1 MTSVPPPPPDP
12 AMTRFL
18 TRSTISVRIAV
29 LCLIPMLALIFVGA
43 RMLSR
48 EWDVADDAASVVRVV
63 RLAPAISGLVHEL
76 QKERGTSAGF
86 LGSKDGAFTAA
97 LAARRAETDAA
108 LAVWRA
114 ALERPT
120 GRLDFPGFAR
130 PFEASTTAL
139 ADLAA
144 VRAGVDGRSRPLAE
158 VTGWYSHTIA
168 DLLAMVESVVAITDD
183 GRVVR
188 ALTAYGA
195 LLEEKE
201 RAGQERAMGANG
213 FGAGA
218 FAAPVRR
225 AFVRLGAM
233 QEAQEAIFRRYAAP
247 QQVAAFD
254 AALAGPVGGEVAR
267 MRRVVLETPVDGR
280 ITGVEGPQWFAA
292 ATARIDAMKS
302 VEDGLAGAIVA
313 DTEAIS
319 TRAWTGF
326 WAIAVLLAM
335 LTAVTAVVTVIV
347 ARSVA
352 VPIVRLADTMRRIA
366 GNDTAVEIGDVHR
379 GDEIG
384 EMARAVEILRES
396 VVVRFG
402 LERTTRADRER
413 ERMRRLH
420 VESAVSDFRRTIADT
435 LSAVDGETTTMRDSS
450 ATLTRVAG
458 SAANE
463 AASVERASNGAS
475 GDVQTVAAA
484 TEELAAS
491 IREIAGQAHR
501 ASVIVASATD
511 KAIATDRDVSSLADA
526 AEKIGTVVDLI
537 RAIAGQTNLLALN
550 ATIEAARAGESGRG
564 FAVVAAEVKSLA
576 RQTEEATSAI
586 ADQIAAIQGSTHHAV
601 EAIRDITRT
610 VGEISN
616 VTTTIASAV
625 EEQEAAT
632 REIAHSVQSAS
643 DGTARVAESVHGVN
657 DAIAATSQEAVR
669 VRSASDLLSDAAE
682 TLSRAV
688 EGFLQEV
695 ERDVEERRVDTR
707 IRTRE
712 TVALHFGGRRSA
724 TTMLDA
730 SEVGCR
736 IEAVADVAPGDRG
749 TVELGDGTRI
759 AATVVRRGASDL
771 GLKFDEPLADL
782 EVHVRAA

>member
-1 MTSVPPPPPDP
+1 
-12 AMTRFL
+12 MTRFFS
-18 TRSTISVRIAV
+18 RSTISVRIAV

-43 RMLSR
+43 RMSAQ
-48 EWDVADDAASVVRVV
+48 EWGVAGDAASVVRVV

-86 LGSKDGAFTAA
+86 LGSKDGAFTAD
-97 LAARRAETDAA
+97 LAARRAETDTA
-108 LAVWRA
+108 LSIWRA
-114 ALERPT
+114 ALDRPS
-120 GRLDFPGFAR
+120 GRLDFPGFVR
-130 PFEASTTAL
+130 PFDASTKAL

-144 VRAGVDGRSRPLAE
+144 VRASVDGRSRPLAE
-158 VTGWYSHTIA
+158 ITGWYSRTIA
-168 DLLAMVESVVAITDD
+168 DLLAMVESVVTITDD

-218 FAAPVRR
+218 FAAPVRL

-233 QEAQEAIFRRYAAP
+233 QETHEATFRRYADP

-254 AALAGPVGGEVAR
+254 AALAGPVGAEVDR
-267 MRRVVLETPVDGR
+267 MRRVVFETPVDGR
-280 ITGVEGPQWFAA
+280 IAGVEGPQWFAA

-302 VEDGLAGAIVA
+302 VEDALAGAIVA
-313 DTEAIS
+313 EAEAIAG
-319 TRAWTGF
+319 RAWTGF
-326 WAIAVLLAM
+326 WAIAALMAVL
-335 LTAVTAVVTVIV
+335 TVVTTVVTVIV

-384 EMARAVEILRES
+384 EMARAVEVLRES

-435 LSAVDGETTTMRDSS
+435 LSAVDGETTTMRDSA

-458 SAANE
+458 AAANE
-463 AASVERASNGAS
+463 ASSVEQASNGAS
-475 GDVQTVAAA
+475 GNVQTVAAA

-501 ASVIVASATD
+501 ASVIVGDATD

-643 DGTARVAESVHGVN
+643 DGTARVAASVHGVN

-682 TLSRAV
+682 ILSREV
-688 EGFLQEV
+688 EGFLREV
-695 ERDVEERRVDTR
+695 ERDVEERRADTR
-707 IRTRE
+707 IRTQE
-712 TVALHFGGRRSA
+712 TVVLHFGGRRA
-724 TTMLDA
+724 GTMMLDA

-736 IEAVADVAPGDRG
+736 VDAVDGIEPGDRG
-749 TVELGDGTRI
+749 TVELGDGKTV

-771 GLKFDEPLADL
+771 GLRFAEPLADL